1 MKFRIDLKIL
11 FFLILFYFTN
21 QLKMYI
27 LIMLFCFI
35 HECGHMIVAKCLGF
49 KIRSIELMPFGF
61 FIEIC
66 ANIDD
71 YNKKILKSNMVEL
84 KKIFISI
91 AGPLINLILAIIFI
105 NINSEMSEVFVYS
118 NLLIFVFNLIP
129 IYPID
134 GGRVLKS
141 VISIFKGR
149 KRANVIVNNISNIS
163 VILLTIVCSLLILYL
178 KNIAILFIVLYLW
191 DIVHKENKKFELL
204 KRCY

>member
-49 KIRSIELMPFGF
+49 KIRSIDLMPFGF
-61 FIEIC
+61 FMEIC
-66 ANIDD
+66 ANIND
-71 YNKKILKSNMVEL
+71 YNKKILRSNMVEL

-105 NINSEMSEVFVYS
+105 NINSEMSEIFVYS
-118 NLLIFVFNLIP
+118 NLLIFIFNLIP
-129 IYPID
+129 IYPLD

-141 VISIFKGR
+141 IISIFKGR
-149 KRANVIVNNISNIS
+149 KRANVIANIVSNVAI
-163 VILLTIVCSLLILYL
+163 IFITIVCSLLILYL
-178 KNIAILFIVLYLW
+178 KNIAILFIILYLW
-191 DIVHKENKKFELL
+191 DMVYRENKRFKLL
-204 KRCY
+204 KKA

>member
-11 FFLILFYFTN
+11 FFLILFYFTH

-49 KIRSIELMPFGF
+49 KIQSIELMPFGF
-61 FIEIC
+61 FIEIS
-66 ANIDD
+66 ANIND
-71 YNKKILKSNMVEL
+71 YNKKILRSNMVEL

-105 NINSEMSEVFVYS
+105 NINSEMSEIFVYS

-129 IYPID
+129 IYPLD

-141 VISIFKGR
+141 IISILKGR
-149 KRANVIVNNISNIS
+149 KRANVIVNSISNVFAIFM
-163 VILLTIVCSLLILYL
+163 TIACSLLILYL
-178 KNIAILFIVLYLW
+178 KNIAILFIILYLW
-191 DIVHKENKKFELL
+191 DMIYRENKRFKLL
-204 KRCY
+204 KKV